1 MNYFDF
7 LKNKL
12 KQSGSK
18 FTVILGSGFHCEAI
32 GNNSILS
39 SWPLLLY
46 SVDPKIVLT
55 GNYLLDF
62 EKLILERT
70 SLINSGNEIQFQPHN
85 VEKLILKDLAID
97 LKREQKKILKYYKE
111 SYPKTIFNPQYV
123 SDIVSLNFDTVAEE
137 LCLDQISPNKRLK
150 VAKKSVF
157 KSKSKP
163 DLTIEYSEIIS
174 DSQESIRFWYPHGS
188 ISSKVNKGIKLGIRE
203 YSKSIINVERLRKY
217 SKVRDKALDQTT
229 IPISWY
235 SQLVN
240 NPVLILGAE
249 ISHHEFDLWFALV
262 NRMRNGTSNN
272 HRLDNLPVFQ
282 MKEFEKDNDSDKNLL
297 IKADFYPI
305 FENMTFKQ
313 QWENLFL

>member
-1 MNYFDF
+1 MYYNDF
-7 LKNKL
+7 FKNKL
-12 KQSGSK
+12 KNSGSK
-18 FTVILGSGFHCEAI
+18 FTIILGSGFHREAL

-39 SWPLLLY
+39 SWSLLMY
-46 SVDPKIVLT
+46 SLDPKIVLT

-70 SLINSGNEIQFQPHN
+70 SLINSIGEIQLQPHH
-85 VEKLILKDLAID
+85 VEKMIFKDLITN
-97 LKREQKKILKYYKE
+97 LKHQQKIILNYYKKT
-111 SYPKTIFNPQYV
+111 YPVTIFNPQYV
-123 SDIVSLNFDTVAEE
+123 SDIISLNFDTVAEE

-150 VAKKSVF
+150 EAKKSVF

-163 DLTIEYSEIIS
+163 DLTIEYTEITSE
-174 DSQESIRFWYPHGS
+174 SQGSIRFWYPHGS

-217 SKVRDKALDQTT
+217 SKLREKELDQTT
-229 IPISWY
+229 TPISWY

-249 ISHHEFDLWFALV
+249 ISDHEFDLWFTLV

-272 HRLDNLPVFQ
+272 HIPDNLPVFQ
-282 MKEFEKDNDSDKNLL
+282 MKEFGKDITSDKDQLM
-297 IKADFYPI
+297 KPKFAPI
-305 FENMTFKQ
+305 FENMAFKQ
-313 QWENLFL
+313 QWENIFL